1 VISARKLHANRA
13 NARTSTGP
21 RSAAGK
27 ARAAHNARRH
37 GLSISVLADPV
48 RAAELDDIAREIAG
62 EGANPELQ
70 ELAFRIA
77 AAQIDLVR
85 VRRARQAL
93 LSRALSNADYQ
104 SPVALKFNDTLVTLV
119 AGPAAPIPSLVSQM
133 LRAKPLGPDRFATI
147 LSDLCG
153 QLAVMERYERRALS
167 RRKFAVRVFDAA
179 RAGAIKCDP

>member
-1 VISARKLHANRA
+1 MISARKIHANRA

-21 RSAAGK
+21 RTAAGK
-27 ARAAHNARRH
+27 ARAARNARRH
-37 GLSISVLADPV
+37 GLTLSVLADPV

-70 ELAFRIA
+70 KLASRIA

-85 VRRARQAL
+85 VRRARQTL
-93 LSRALSNADYQ
+93 LSRALGDADYQ
-104 SPVALKFNDTLVTLV
+104 SPVALKINDALVTLV
-119 AGPAAPIPSLVSQM
+119 ARKLGPAAPIQSLVSQM
-133 LRAKPLGPDRFATI
+133 LRAKPQGPDRFATI

-167 RRKFAVRVFDAA
+167 RRKFAVRIFDAA
-179 RAGAIKCDP
+179 RAGAT